1 MSSKVIFGAI
11 IYLITIWIIPAVQ
24 AEEFQIGYTCN
35 KCHPDRYEEWTRST
49 HALAVSD
56 PIFEAAF
63 MRALKS
69 DSQYREYC
77 LGCHSPTTRATKDFN
92 LTKSISIEGVS
103 CSFCH
108 SVTGVEKNNY
118 IFNKSNPMQGPYDD
132 SKTDAHGSAYS
143 PFLTKSEFCAGC
155 HEFSINGVPVYE
167 TYSEWKEGP
176 YAAEGKQC
184 QDCHME
190 VKRGEAAKNGT
201 IREKVYQHFW
211 YGGHSGAFLDKAFDL
226 KEDSINET
234 GNMIKVTLNITNKNV
249 GHKVPSGFPA
259 RKVILEFTASDEKGQ
274 EIYRD
279 QRVYTKTLVDQYGN
293 EVYDFWKAA
302 SIAKDNRIKPRESRI
317 ELFEF
322 KVPEGSGKVE
332 TKAIL
337 RYQLEAEIVT
347 RSIESM
353 NVEIA
358 NTSSTMQ
365 FGKTAL
371 VEETTSKETPGTGW
385 IGTVISIIAVYM
397 IYSRRIKNRR

>member
-1 MSSKVIFGAI
+1 MVKLIFGTMI
-11 IYLITIWIIPAVQ
+11 GLIFLWITPIVQ
-24 AEEFQIGYTCN
+24 ADEEFQISYSCMD
-35 KCHPDRYEEWTRST
+35 CHPDRYGEWSRST

-56 PIFEAAF
+56 PVFEAAY

-69 DSQYREYC
+69 DPKYGEYC
-77 LGCHSPTTRATKDFN
+77 LGCHSPITKATKDFN

-118 IFNKSNPMQGPYDD
+118 VFNASSPMQGPYSD
-132 SKTDAHGSAYS
+132 SNTDAHNSEYS
-143 PFLTKSEFCAGC
+143 PLLTKSEFCAGC

-190 VKRGEAAKNGT
+190 AKRGEAAKNGP

-211 YGGHSGAFLDKAFDL
+211 YGGHSGLFLEKAFDL
-226 KEDSINET
+226 KEDSLQET
-234 GNMIKVTLNITNKNV
+234 GNMVKVTLNITNRNV
-249 GHKVPSGFPA
+249 GHKIPSGFPA
-259 RKVILEFTASDEKGQ
+259 RKVVLEFTASDEKGQ

-279 QRVYTKTLVDQYGN
+279 QRVYAKTLVDQYGD
-293 EVYDFWKAA
+293 EVSDFWKAA
-302 SIAKDNRIKPRESRI
+302 SIAKDNRIKPRESRV
-317 ELFEF
+317 EVFEF
-322 KVPEGSGKVE
+322 KMPDGSGKVE

-347 RSIESM
+347 RSLESM

-358 NTSSTMQ
+358 KTSKTVQ
-365 FGKTAL
+365 FGKTAIE
-371 VEETTSKETPGTGW
+371 VTASKKTPGIGW
-385 IGTVISIIAVYM
+385 IGVMIAMVAVY
-397 IYSRRIKNRR
+397 IIHRKKC